1 MNKIENKN
9 KIKKINK
16 YNSWFFKTNRI
27 NQSLASFNQK
37 KRHTIHMLDILELL
51 SKSYEQKYDD

>member
-9 KIKKINK
+9 KKKINK

-27 NQSLASFNQK
+27 NKSLASFSQK
-37 KRHTIHMLDILELL
+37 KKT
-51 SKSYEQKYDD
+51 